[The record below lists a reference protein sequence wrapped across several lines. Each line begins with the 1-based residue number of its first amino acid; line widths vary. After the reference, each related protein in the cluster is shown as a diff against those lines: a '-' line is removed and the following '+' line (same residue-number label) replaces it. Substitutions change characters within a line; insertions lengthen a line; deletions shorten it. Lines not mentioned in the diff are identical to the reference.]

1 MLKLEIT
8 ETALM
13 SDLKKNMEVIKSLRD
28 YGFKIEIDDLEVDI
42 LR

>member
-13 SDLKKNMEVIKSLRD
+13 SDLKKIMEVIKSLMY
-28 YGFKIEIDDLEVDI
+28 YGFKIEIDDCGCGYS
-42 LR
+42 

>member
-13 SDLKKNMEVIKSLRD
+13 SDLKKNMEVIKNLRD